1 MVVLSITEPFVI
13 IPQQTVYILPTSKYH
28 FKLSKVTLSDSNMTF
43 TPINLPNKQYAWN
56 IDNSDQG
63 TINDEGVFLSKDK
76 EGFASILVI
85 DQNIANN
92 TAESSIVVAFPQLI
106 DVEISDITKQ
116 LVEDKVLLV
125 DASQKSFQDQLSIN
139 AWDNNWIL
147 VQEHYYLFKVNLYDG
162 DKHMIH
168 LTDNIVIK
176 NAIDSDY
183 FEIIKVNKINSEII
197 VKAKKPTPK
206 N

>member
-56 IDNSDQG
+56 VDNSDQG

-183 FEIIKVNKINSEII
+183 FDIIKVNKINSEII
-197 VKAKKPTPK
+197 LKAKKPTPK

>member
-56 IDNSDQG
+56 VDNSDQG